1 MTHKGADMDG
11 KSKIIQDSWK
21 RSRKQGVEQVGWN
34 PAVIVTGEELEDL
47 LADSQ
52 ELIDAARPLME
63 SLYDLVASS
72 GFVVV
77 LLNAEGYIIEV
88 IGQMDEAQST
98 WTRHYARGVKWTED
112 LVGTSALGL
121 TLLGHGPIQVVGEEH
136 YCKAY
141 TDWTCSAAPLTDDQG
156 VIRGVLSM
164 TGSRENVHS
173 HTLGMVVSAAAAISN
188 TIKVRRAQKL
198 LEDTAKLHA
207 TIINSV
213 SDGLLMI
220 NAKGIV
226 TFINPTGSKILNI
239 KVSEAIGRH
248 IAEIVDFKPVVL
260 KVLETGQGYTDK
272 EFFIETRRGTLHF
285 IKTAIPLRNET
296 GMLEGVV
303 DIFREIRQVRKL
315 VNRMVGATAMF
326 SFADIVG
333 ESPCMLETKRLAK
346 IAANSMATVLIQG
359 ESGTGKEMVAQAIHK
374 ASNRSDGP
382 FVAINCGAL
391 PRDLVESELFGYEDG
406 AFTGARQGGRPGKF
420 ELAGGGT
427 IFLDEIGEMS
437 LDVQVKIL
445 RVLQEKRIL
454 RVGGARYMEVDVRVI
469 AATNRE
475 LMAAVGEGSFRQDL
489 YYRLNVLPI
498 NVPPL
503 RERREDVDRLA
514 LFFME
519 KTCDQ
524 LGVSLKKLQPEALTA
539 LRRYDWPG
547 NARELENVIERA
559 GHFCE
564 GQEITEHHLPPYL
577 FVKNVVR
584 QSENRSLR
592 DIERMAI
599 EETLEK
605 TQWNVS
611 RSARLLGVGR
621 NTLYGKM
628 KEYHIG
634 AKKGMCSVLEQ

>member
-1 MTHKGADMDG
+1 MDA
-11 KSKIIQDSWK
+11 KAKIIQDSWK
-21 RSRKQGVEQVGWN
+21 RSRKLGVEQVGWN
-34 PAVIVTGEELEDL
+34 PAVIVNGQELEVL
-47 LADSQ
+47 LEGSR
-52 ELIDAARPLME
+52 ELIDAAQPLMQ
-63 SLYDLVASS
+63 SLYELVASS

-88 IGQMDEAQST
+88 IGQMDDAQST
-98 WTRHYARGVKWTED
+98 WTRYYARGVKWTED

-121 TLLGHGPIQVVGEEH
+121 TLLGYGPIQVVGEEH

-141 TDWTCSAAPLTDDQG
+141 TAWTCSAAPITDDLG
-156 VIRGVLSM
+156 NIRGVLSV

-188 TIKVRRAQKL
+188 TIKVRRAQKE
-198 LEDTAKLHA
+198 LEDTARLHA

-220 NAKGIV
+220 NAQGFV

-239 KVSEAIGRH
+239 KATEAVGRH

-272 EFFIETRRGTLHF
+272 EFFIETKRGVLHF
-285 IKTAIPLRNET
+285 IKTAIPLRDKN
-296 GMLEGVV
+296 GKLDGVV
-303 DIFREIRQVRKL
+303 DIFREIKQVRKL

-326 SFADIVG
+326 SFADIIG
-333 ESPCMLETKRLAK
+333 DSPCMLETKRLAK

-420 ELAGGGT
+420 ELAQGGT

-454 RVGGARYMEVDVRVI
+454 RVGGTRYMDVDVRVI

-475 LMAAVGEGSFRQDL
+475 LMGAVGEGSFRQDL

-503 RERREDVDRLA
+503 RDRREDVERLA

-519 KTCDQ
+519 KTCEQ
-524 LGVSLKKLQPEALTA
+524 LGVPLKSLLPGALET

-559 GHFCE
+559 AHFCE
-564 GQEITEHHLPPYL
+564 GREISEHHLPAQL
-577 FVKNVVR
+577 FVRTVVR
-584 QSENRSLR
+584 PVETRSLR
-592 DIERMAI
+592 DIERSVI
-599 EETLEK
+599 EDTLEK

-621 NTLYGKM
+621 NTLYGKI
-628 KEYHIG
+628 KEYQIG
-634 AKKGMCSVLEQ
+634 VKKEMRSVFEQ

>member
-1 MTHKGADMDG
+1 MDT
-11 KSKIIQDSWK
+11 KKKIIQDSWK
-21 RSRKQGVEQVGWN
+21 RSRKQGVEQTGRN
-34 PAVIVTGEELEDL
+34 PAVAVTGKELELL
-47 LADSQ
+47 LADNQ
-52 ELIDAARPLME
+52 ELIDAARPLMQ
-63 SLYDLVASS
+63 SLYELVAAS

-77 LLNAEGYIIEV
+77 LLNASGYIIEV
-88 IGQMDEAQST
+88 IGRMDDQQSS

-121 TLLGHGPIQVVGEEH
+121 TLLGYGPIQVVGEEH
-136 YCKAY
+136 YRRDY
-141 TDWTCSAAPLTDDQG
+141 DGWTCSAAPICDDQG
-156 VIRGVLSM
+156 GIHGVLSV
-164 TGSRENVHS
+164 TGSKENVHS

-188 TIKVRRAQKL
+188 TIKVRRAQKQ
-198 LEDTAKLHA
+198 LEDTARLHA

-220 NAKGIV
+220 NAQGTV
-226 TFINPTGSKILNI
+226 TFINPTGAKILNI
-239 KVSEAIGRH
+239 KPQEAVGRH

-272 EFFIETRRGTLHF
+272 EFFIETRRGILHF
-285 IKTAIPLRNET
+285 IKTAIPLRDKN
-296 GMLEGVV
+296 GKLEGVV
-303 DIFREIRQVRKL
+303 DIFREIKQVRKL

-326 SFADIVG
+326 SFDDIVG

-346 IAANSMATVLIQG
+346 IAAGSMATVLIQG

-374 ASNRSDGP
+374 ASCRSDGP

-420 ELAGGGT
+420 ELASGGT

-445 RVLQEKRIL
+445 RVLQERRIL
-454 RVGGARYMEVDVRVI
+454 RVGGARYMDVDVRVI

-475 LMAAVGEGSFRQDL
+475 LMTAIGEGSFRQDL

-514 LFFME
+514 LFFMD
-519 KTCDQ
+519 KTCEQ
-524 LGVSLKKLQPEALTA
+524 LGVPVKTLLPATLAA

-559 GHFCE
+559 AHFCE
-564 GQEITEHHLPPYL
+564 GREISEQHLPATL
-577 FVKNVVR
+577 LAKHTL
-584 QSENRSLR
+584 QQAESRSLR
-592 DIERMAI
+592 DIERSVI
-599 EETLEK
+599 EATLEK

-628 KEYHIG
+628 KEYQLG
-634 AKKGMCSVLEQ
+634 ARKEQRSVFEQ

>member
-1 MTHKGADMDG
+1 MEEKV
-11 KSKIIQDSWK
+11 KIIQDSWK
-21 RSRKQGVEQVGWN
+21 RSRMQGVEQVGWN
-34 PAVIVTGEELEDL
+34 HAVIVTGKELEL
-47 LADSQ
+47 LLEAGH
-52 ELIDAARPLME
+52 ELISAARPLME
-63 SLYDLVASS
+63 SLYELVASS

-77 LLNAEGYIIEV
+77 LLNAEGYIVEV

-98 WTRHYARGVKWTED
+98 WSRYYARGVKWTED

-121 TLLGHGPIQVVGEEH
+121 TLLGYGPIQVVGEEH

-141 TDWTCSAAPLTDDQG
+141 TAWTCSAAPISDDQG
-156 VIRGVLSM
+156 NIIGVLSV

-188 TIKVRRAQKL
+188 TIKVRRAQKQ
-198 LEDTAKLHA
+198 LEDTARLHA

-220 NAKGIV
+220 NAQGYV
-226 TFINPTGSKILNI
+226 TFVNPVGAKILNI
-239 KVSEAIGRH
+239 NAADAVGRH

-272 EFFIETRRGTLHF
+272 EFFIETKRGVLHF
-285 IKTAIPLRNET
+285 IKTAIPLKDDS
-296 GMLEGVV
+296 GKLEGVV
-303 DIFREIRQVRKL
+303 DIFREIKQVRKL

-326 SFADIVG
+326 SFDDIVG
-333 ESPCMLETKRLAK
+333 ETPCMLETKRLAK

-374 ASNRSDGP
+374 ASSRAEGP

-420 ELAGGGT
+420 ELAHGGT

-454 RVGGARYMEVDVRVI
+454 RVGGARYMDVDVRVI
-469 AATNRE
+469 AATNRD

-503 RERREDVDRLA
+503 RERREDVERLA
-514 LFFME
+514 KFFME
-519 KTCDQ
+519 KTCEQ
-524 LGVSLKKLQPEALTA
+524 LGVPRKIVLPEALEV

-559 GHFCE
+559 AHFCE
-564 GQEITEHHLPPYL
+564 GAEIAPHHLPMNLHGKPMP
-577 FVKNVVR
+577 
-584 QSENRSLR
+584 QSSASRSLR

-599 EETLEK
+599 QDTLEK

-611 RSARLLGVGR
+611 RSARMLGVGR

-628 KEYHIG
+628 KEYQIVS
-634 AKKGMCSVLEQ
+634 KKSGCSVFEQ

>member
-1 MTHKGADMDG
+1 MENKE
-11 KSKIIQDSWK
+11 KIIQDSWK
-21 RSRKQGVEQVGWN
+21 RSRSQGVEQEGWN
-34 PAVIVTGEELEDL
+34 PAVIVTGRELENL
-47 LADSQ
+47 LKENH
-52 ELIDAARPLME
+52 ELIDAAQPLMQ
-63 SLYDLVASS
+63 SLYELVASS

-77 LLNAEGYIIEV
+77 LLNAEGYIVEV
-88 IGQMDEAQST
+88 IGQMDDAQSA
-98 WTRHYARGVKWTED
+98 WTRYYARGVKWTED

-121 TLLGHGPIQVVGEEH
+121 ALLGYGPIQVVGEEH

-141 TDWTCSAAPLTDDQG
+141 TAWTCSAAPIHDDQG
-156 VIRGVLSM
+156 NIIGVLSV

-188 TIKVRRAQKL
+188 TIKVRRAQKQ
-198 LEDTAKLHA
+198 LEDTAQLHA

-226 TFINPTGSKILNI
+226 TFINPTGAKILNLRAN
-239 KVSEAIGRH
+239 EAIGRH
-248 IAEIVDFKPVVL
+248 IAELVDFKPVVL
-260 KVLETGQGYTDK
+260 RVLETGQGYTDK

-285 IKTAIPLRNET
+285 IKTAIPLRDKN
-296 GMLEGVV
+296 GKLEGVV
-303 DIFREIRQVRKL
+303 DIFREIKQVRKL

-326 SFADIVG
+326 SFEDIVG
-333 ESPCMLETKRLAK
+333 ESPCMLEIKRLAK

-374 ASNRSDGP
+374 ASARSDGP

-420 ELAGGGT
+420 ELAQGGT
-427 IFLDEIGEMS
+427 VFLDEIGEMS

-454 RVGGARYMEVDVRVI
+454 RVGGASYMDVDVRVI

-475 LMAAVGEGSFRQDL
+475 LMAAVGEGNFRQDL

-503 RERREDVDRLA
+503 RERREDVERLA
-514 LFFME
+514 LSFME
-519 KTCDQ
+519 KTCEQ
-524 LGVSLKKLQPEALTA
+524 LGVPLKKLLPEALAA

-559 GHFCE
+559 AHFCE
-564 GQEITEHHLPPYL
+564 GQEIEEYHLPAHL
-577 FVKNVVR
+577 FVKHATGLV
-584 QSENRSLR
+584 ENRSLR
-592 DIERMAI
+592 DVERTAI
-599 EETLEK
+599 EETLHK
-605 TQWNVS
+605 TQWNVA

-621 NTLYGKM
+621 NTLYGKI
-628 KEYHIG
+628 KEYNISF
-634 AKKGMCSVLEQ
+634 KKEERSVFEQ

>member
-1 MTHKGADMDG
+1 MDG
-11 KSKIIQDSWK
+11 KAKIIQDSWK
-21 RSRKQGVEQVGWN
+21 RSRKQGIEQVGWN
-34 PAVIVTGEELEDL
+34 PGVIITGKELEEL
-47 LADSQ
+47 LAESH
-52 ELIDAARPLME
+52 ELIDAALPLMQ

-77 LLNAEGYIIEV
+77 LLNAEGYILEV
-88 IGQMDEAQST
+88 IGQMDDAQST
-98 WTRHYARGVKWTED
+98 WTRYYARGVKWTED
-112 LVGTSALGL
+112 LAGTSALGL
-121 TLLGHGPIQVVGEEH
+121 TLLGFGPIQVVGEEH

-141 TDWTCSAAPLTDDQG
+141 ESWTCSAAPINDDQG
-156 VIRGVLSM
+156 NLIGVLSV

-188 TIKVRRAQKL
+188 TIKVRRAQKQ

-220 NAKGIV
+220 NAQGTV

-239 KVSEAIGRH
+239 KAAEAIGRH

-260 KVLETGQGYTDK
+260 RVLETGQGYTDK
-272 EFFIETRRGTLHF
+272 EFFIETRRGMLHF
-285 IKTAIPLRNET
+285 IKTAIPLRDKN
-296 GMLEGVV
+296 GKLEGVV
-303 DIFREIRQVRKL
+303 DIFREIKQVRKL

-326 SFADIVG
+326 SFGDIVG

-359 ESGTGKEMVAQAIHK
+359 ESGTGKEMVAQAIHR
-374 ASNRSDGP
+374 ASNRADGP

-454 RVGGARYMEVDVRVI
+454 RVGGTRYMDVDVRVI

-503 RERREDVDRLA
+503 RERREDIDRLA
-514 LFFME
+514 VFFME
-519 KTCDQ
+519 KTCEQ
-524 LGVSLKKLQPEALTA
+524 LGVALKKLQPETLAV
-539 LRRYDWPG
+539 LRQYDWPG

-564 GQEITEHHLPPYL
+564 GQEISEHHLPAYL
-577 FVKNVVR
+577 FVH
-584 QSENRSLR
+584 
-592 DIERMAI
+592 
-599 EETLEK
+599 K
-605 TQWNVS
+605 T
-611 RSARLLGVGR
+611 VGAVKTGLCGTSNELPLKKPWR
-621 NTLYGKM
+621 KHSGMFPAQRGCLAWGEIRCTGK
-628 KEYHIG
+628 
-634 AKKGMCSVLEQ
+634 

>member
-1 MTHKGADMDG
+1 MQNKQKLIEESWQRCRQYGIAQNGWSQAEVLTG
-11 KSKIIQDSWK
+11 K
-21 RSRKQGVEQVGWN
+21 
-34 PAVIVTGEELEDL
+34 ELESVL
-47 LADSQ
+47 KDSQ
-52 ELIDAARPLME
+52 ELIDSARLLMQ
-63 SLYDLVASS
+63 SLYELVASS

-77 LLNAEGYIIEV
+77 LLNADGYIVEV
-88 IGQMDEAQST
+88 IGEMDDVKSS
-98 WTRHYARGVKWTED
+98 WTGYYARGVKWTEE
-112 LVGTSALGL
+112 LAGTSALSL
-121 TLLGHGPIQVVGEEH
+121 ALLGSGPIQVLGDEH

-141 TDWTCSAAPLTDDQG
+141 ADWTCSAAPLTDDCG
-156 VIRGVLSM
+156 KIMGVLSV
-164 TGSRENVHS
+164 TGSKENAHS
-173 HTLGMVVSAAAAISN
+173 HTLGMVVSAAAAIN
-188 TIKVRRAQKL
+188 NMIKVRRAQKK
-198 LEDTAKLHA
+198 LEDTARLHA

-220 NAKGIV
+220 NGQGTV
-226 TFINPTGSKILNI
+226 TFINPTGAKILNV
-239 KVSEAIGRH
+239 KAQEAIGKH
-248 IAEIVDFKPVVL
+248 IQELVDFKPVVL

-272 EFFIETRRGTLHF
+272 EFFIETRRGILHF
-285 IKTAIPLRNET
+285 IKTAIPLHDAQGR
-296 GMLEGVV
+296 LEGVV
-303 DIFREIRQVRKL
+303 DIFREIKQVRKL

-326 SFADIVG
+326 SFEDIVG
-333 ESPCMLETKRLAK
+333 ESPCMIEIKRLAK
-346 IAANSMATVLIQG
+346 IAANSLATVLIQG

-420 ELAGGGT
+420 ELAHGGT

-454 RVGGARYMEVDVRVI
+454 RVGGARYMDVDVRVI

-475 LMAAVGEGSFRQDL
+475 LLQAVGEGGFRQDL

-503 RERREDVDRLA
+503 RERREDIERLA
-514 LFFME
+514 RFFME
-519 KTCDQ
+519 KTCEQ
-524 LGVSLKKLQPEALTA
+524 LGVPQKSLTA
-539 LRRYDWPG
+539 SALAVLRRYDWPG

-564 GQEITEHHLPPYL
+564 GQEITEQHLPPNL
-577 FVKNVVR
+577 FVANTAGIKE
-584 QSENRSLR
+584 SRSLR
-592 DIERMAI
+592 DLERLAI
-599 EETLEK
+599 EETLNK
-605 TQWNVS
+605 TQGNVS

-621 NTLYGKM
+621 NTLYGKI
-628 KEYHIG
+628 KEYQIEL
-634 AKKGMCSVLEQ
+634 KKENRSIYEQ

>member
-1 MTHKGADMDG
+1 MENKKKLIDE
-11 KSKIIQDSWK
+11 SWE
-21 RSRKQGVEQVGWN
+21 RCRKYGVDQSCGH
-34 PAVIVTGEELEDL
+34 PAVVVTGKELEAL
-47 LADSQ
+47 LNECG
-52 ELIDAARPLME
+52 ELIDAARPLMQ
-63 SLYDLVASS
+63 SLYELVASS

-88 IGQMDEAQST
+88 IGEMYEAKSA
-98 WTRHYARGVKWTED
+98 WTQYYARGIKWTEE

-121 TLLGHGPIQVVGEEH
+121 ALLGEGPIQVAGKEH

-141 TDWTCSAAPLTDDQG
+141 EEWTCSAAPLIGDHG
-156 VIRGVLSM
+156 AVMGVLSV
-164 TGSRENVHS
+164 TGSRADVHS

-188 TIKVRRAQKL
+188 TIKVRRAQKQ
-198 LEDTAKLHA
+198 LEDTARLHA

-220 NAKGIV
+220 NAQGFV
-226 TFINPTGSKILNI
+226 TFINPTGAKILNV
-239 KVSEAIGRH
+239 KVQESIGKH
-248 IAEIVDFKPVVL
+248 IQELVDFKPVVL

-272 EFFIETRRGTLHF
+272 EFFIETKRGVLHF
-285 IKTAIPLRNET
+285 IKTAIPLKDKD
-296 GMLEGVV
+296 GKMEGVV

-326 SFADIVG
+326 SFEDIVG
-333 ESPCMLETKRLAK
+333 ESACMIEIKRLAK
-346 IAANSMATVLIQG
+346 IAANSLATVLIQG

-374 ASNRSDGP
+374 SSPRSDGP

-420 ELAGGGT
+420 ELAQGGT

-445 RVLQEKRIL
+445 RVLQDKRII
-454 RVGGARYMEVDVRVI
+454 RVGGARYMDVDVRVI

-475 LMAAVGEGSFRQDL
+475 LLRAVGEGSFRQDL

-503 RERREDVDRLA
+503 RDRREDIDRLA
-514 LFFME
+514 VFFMA
-519 KTCDQ
+519 KTCEQ
-524 LGVSLKKLQPEALTA
+524 LGVPLKRLSAA
-539 LRRYDWPG
+539 AIAVLRRQEWPG
-547 NARELENVIERA
+547 NARELENIIERA
-559 GHFCE
+559 VHLCE
-564 GQEITEHHLPPYL
+564 AEEINEQHLPMTLSAQQNNGY
-577 FVKNVVR
+577 R
-584 QSENRSLR
+584 ENRSLR
-592 DIERMAI
+592 DIERVAI
-599 EETLEK
+599 EETLNK

-611 RSARLLGVGR
+611 RTARLLGVGR
-621 NTLYGKM
+621 NTLYGKIR
-628 KEYHIG
+628 EYQIEERKDHR
-634 AKKGMCSVLEQ
+634 SFLEQ